1 MKKCSVFMKNGSDF
15 AKTGS
20 KSGLKN
26 GFLNGPQFWPQMDPK
41 KWVPGPQ
48 NGPQNRGPGTPK
60 RGPERGPGPPESG
73 SRTPRNRGQKV
84 GVREGQ
90 KHGTEWHIYR
100 PYKNTRE
107 ISMKSA

>member
-20 KSGLKN
+20 KSGSKN
-26 GFLNGPQFWPQMDPK
+26 GFRNGPQFWPPK
-41 KWVPGPQ
+41 TYFSHQKLRSAPPQ
-48 NGPQNRGPGTPK
+48 KRGPGTPK